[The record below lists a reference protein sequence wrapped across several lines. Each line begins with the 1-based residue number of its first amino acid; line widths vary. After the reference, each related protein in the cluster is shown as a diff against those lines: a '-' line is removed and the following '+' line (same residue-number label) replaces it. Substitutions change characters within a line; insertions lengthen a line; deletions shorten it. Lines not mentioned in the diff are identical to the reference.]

1 MSVTRMML
9 IGAVSALFIAAIGW
23 GSRAPYQAAAGDHAL
38 LRLSWRMR
46 GERSERCRDRTAEE
60 LEALPVHMRTPRV
73 CEKAPQIPYRMIVA
87 IDGGRPDTTLTLP
100 AGAKHD
106 RPIYVLR
113 DSALSPGPHRVSVSF
128 ARANHATQPPL
139 VFDDEMN
146 FAAGFIELITIADDS
161 PRLIH
166 HSARHRSQLPK
177 H

>member
-1 MSVTRMML
+1 MSTMRTML
-9 IGAVSALFIAAIGW
+9 IGAVSALLIAVIGW

-46 GERSERCRDRTAEE
+46 GERSENCRDRTAQE

-73 CEKAPQIPYRMIVA
+73 CERAPQIPYRLVVA
-87 IDGGRPDTTLTLP
+87 IDGGKPDTTLTLP

-113 DSALSPGPHRVSVSF
+113 DSALSPGPHHVSVMF
-128 ARANHATQPPL
+128 ARADHATQPPL
-139 VFDDEMN
+139 TFDAVLD
-146 FAAGFIELITIADDS
+146 FGAGFIELITIAEDS

-166 HSARHRSQLPK
+166 HSARQRSEPRR
-177 H
+177 